1 MDHIHRVVEENT
13 PRGIATAISR
23 LITDGTLA
31 AGSRLPT
38 VRALARQ
45 LGVSP
50 ATVSHA
56 WQALSGVGLIESRG
70 RNGSYVRSVS
80 VDWLPPRFRELV
92 GYSEDSLIDLSRGN
106 PDPRLLPDL
115 GPALSR
121 VSQHLPVMSYQEVP
135 VIAELE
141 LLLKSSWPYPVAA
154 MTIVNGALD
163 ALSRSLEQI
172 VRFGDRVVVE
182 NPGFPPVFDLLDQL
196 GAVRVSADVD
206 EFGMVPSSLR
216 DALCSGPVAVVLQTR
231 AHNPTGASMTPE
243 RARELAEVL
252 ASHRDAENT
261 FVIEDDHSGE
271 ISVSADVSLGAWL
284 PERVLHIRSYSKS
297 HGPDLRIAA
306 LGGPTRLI
314 DKIVARRILGPG
326 WTSRMLQTILYDLL
340 THSPSM
346 SQVGEAR
353 HIYFARQKA
362 LSEALAAR
370 GFPTRQ
376 GDGVNLWLRVDN
388 VDQALVRLSAASIR
402 VASGTPF
409 LAADPATPSTD
420 EQFIRVTAGLVREG
434 FDDVAASLVQAGLR
448 H

>member
-1 MDHIHRVVEENT
+1 MDHIHRVVEQST

-38 VRALARQ
+38 VRVLAAQ

-70 RNGSYVRSVS
+70 RNGSFVRSVS

-92 GYSEDSLIDLSRGN
+92 GYSEGSLVDLSRGN
-106 PDPRLLPDL
+106 PDPRLLPEL

-141 LLLKSSWPYPVAA
+141 LLLKSNWPYPVEA
-154 MTIVNGALD
+154 MTIVNGAMD
-163 ALSRSLEQI
+163 ALSRSLDQI
-172 VRFGDRVVVE
+172 VRYGDRVVVE
-182 NPGFPPVFDLLDQL
+182 NPGFPPLFDLLDQL
-196 GAVRVSADVD
+196 GAVRVAADVD
-206 EFGMVPSSLR
+206 EFGMVPASLH
-216 DALCSGPVAVVLQTR
+216 DALDQAPVAVVLQTR
-231 AHNPTGASMTPE
+231 AHNPTGASMSAE

-252 ASHRDAENT
+252 RDHRDGDCT
-261 FVIEDDHSGE
+261 LVVEDDHSGE
-271 ISVSADVSLGAWL
+271 ISVSADVSLGTWL
-284 PERVLHIRSYSKS
+284 PDRVLHIRSYSKS

-306 LGGPTRLI
+306 LGGPSRLI

-326 WTSRMLQTILYDLL
+326 WTSRMLQAILYDLL
-340 THSPSM
+340 THSHSM

-362 LSEALAAR
+362 LTDALAAR

-376 GDGVNLWLRVDN
+376 GDGVNLWLRVAR
-388 VDQALVRLSAASIR
+388 VDQALVTLSAASIR
-402 VASGTPF
+402 VASGMPF
-409 LAADPATPSTD
+409 LATDPAATSPD
-420 EQFIRVTAGLVREG
+420 EQFIRVTAGMVRES
-434 FDDVAASLVQAGLR
+434 FDDVAASLVQAGLCR
-448 H
+448 

>member
-38 VRALARQ
+38 VRELAQQ

-70 RNGSYVRSVS
+70 RNGSFVRSVS
-80 VDWLPPRFRELV
+80 VDWLPPRFREMV
-92 GYSEDSLIDLSRGN
+92 GYNDDSLIDLSRGN
-106 PDPRLLPDL
+106 PDPLLLPEL

-141 LLLKSSWPYPVAA
+141 LLLKSSWPYPVEA

-163 ALSRSLEQI
+163 ALSRSLDQI
-172 VRFGDRVVVE
+172 VRYGDRVVVE
-182 NPGFPPVFDLLDQL
+182 NPGFPPLFDLLDQL
-196 GAVRVSADVD
+196 GAVRVAADVD
-206 EFGMVPSSLR
+206 EFGMVPASLR
-216 DALCSGPVAVVLQTR
+216 TALDQSPAAVVLQTR
-231 AHNPTGASMTPE
+231 AHNPTGASMTAE
-243 RARELAEVL
+243 RARELADVL
-252 ASHRDAENT
+252 RAHRCGQASL
-261 FVIEDDHSGE
+261 VIEDDHSGE
-271 ISVSADVSLGAWL
+271 ISVSADVSLGTWL
-284 PERVLHIRSYSKS
+284 PDRVLHIRSFSKS

-306 LGGPTRLI
+306 LGGPSYLI

-326 WTSRMLQTILYDLL
+326 WTSRMLQTLLYDLL
-340 THSPSM
+340 THSRSM

-370 GFPTRQ
+370 GFPTKQ
-376 GDGVNLWLRVDN
+376 GDGVNLWLRVAS
-388 VDQALVRLSAASIR
+388 VDQAMVTLSAARIR

-409 LAADPATPSTD
+409 LATDPAATAAD
-420 EQFIRVTAGLVREG
+420 EQYIRVTAGMLREG

-448 H
+448 L